1 MRVSRSA
8 RSRDRRA
15 PASGSISASA
25 SVVEE
30 SGFIIFPARFWE
42 RAREIN
48 SGHAG
53 MQLTRRYFGHYHHE
67 GAARSGSSLRAPD
80 ETLESAH
87 EGIHLRRAE
96 RHLHH

>member
-1 MRVSRSA
+1 MRVSKSA
-8 RSRDRRA
+8 RSTDRRA
-15 PASGSISASA
+15 PASGSSSASA
-25 SVVEE
+25 SVVV
-30 SGFIIFPARFWE
+30 FIIFPARFWE

-53 MQLTRRYFGHYHHE
+53 MQLKRRYFGHYHHE

-80 ETLESAH
+80 ETLEPAH

-96 RHLHH
+96 WHLHH